1 MPLLNGGSVGGVGPQ
16 KFDADMTEI
25 KSKLDNLQT
34 DVTTIDTNVDT
45 INTNVDSLLEDVAEL
60 ANDHDTL
67 LSDHQTIISK
77 LNVLQTTV
85 ADIQGS
91 TGTIIAICNDILL
104 GRQISEWIADLA
116 ASGKSSATYAD
127 SSRMQT
133 LIGNTDACKNVT
145 VNQHILDWG
154 IANNKTGTFFNSYLS
169 GTGGVSWSSLT
180 TPNSIFTNATATKA
194 IVNNYSLFEVV
205 FANTTTRQNIFTNR
219 SVTHSVIRNTPNAMT
234 FLNDHSKAGQRI
246 SSGISDTSLK
256 GVTKN
261 MFVLYV
267 QFESQCVEILDNST
281 TIFKYVYSSWEDEEE
296 VPAESSEQIGSGS
309 FDHTKRYHINK
320 FATKVGVRAFGWMDT
335 GLADSTLRTWRYVDF
350 S

>member
-1 MPLLNGGSVGGVGPQ
+1 MALLNGGSVGGVGPQ
-16 KFDADMTEI
+16 KFDAGIDEVVQAVNEVQSSVESLSEEHATLASDHQNLLSKVNLLQSNITEI
-25 KSKLDNLQT
+25 KG
-34 DVTTIDTNVDT
+34 
-45 INTNVDSLLEDVAEL
+45 
-60 ANDHDTL
+60 
-67 LSDHQTIISK
+67 
-77 LNVLQTTV
+77 TV
-85 ADIQGS
+85 S
-91 TGTIIAICNDILL
+91 SVVSICNDILL
-104 GRQISEWIADLA
+104 GRQTSEWIADLA

-133 LIGNTDACKNVT
+133 LIENTDACKNVT

-154 IANNKTGTFFNSYLS
+154 IAKNKTGIFFNSYLS

-180 TPNSIFTNATATKA
+180 TPNSIFTNTTATKA

-219 SVTHSVIRNTPNAMT
+219 SVTHNVIRNTPTAMT

-267 QFESQCVEILDNST
+267 QFESQCVEILDDST

-309 FDHTKRYHINK
+309 FDNTKRYHINK